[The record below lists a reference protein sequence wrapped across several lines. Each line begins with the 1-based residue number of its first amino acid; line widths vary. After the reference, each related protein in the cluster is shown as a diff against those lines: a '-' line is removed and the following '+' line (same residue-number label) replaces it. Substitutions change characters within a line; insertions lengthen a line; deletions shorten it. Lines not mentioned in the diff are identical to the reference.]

1 MQAVEDTGVADLLG
15 FDTPENSLP
24 ATVSFSRCRSETS
37 ARVKRHKLAL
47 PAFVTLLTA
56 HEEGEKAGA
65 SWLPATFTG
74 ERRSNES
81 AEAVQVAVLD
91 LDGGQP
97 FAEVAKRI
105 KAAGLAA
112 IIHTTHSHTAERPKL
127 RTVLFP
133 SRPWR
138 AKDYSSRSAGRRAY
152 RTGLLALA
160 DRLGLAVDRGATDPA
175 RLFFLPRH
183 AAGKEHKAVWIEG
196 GKADVWTRAEAEEE
210 SRAIAA
216 EHSAG
221 DESTPPEIL
230 LGALAAIR
238 NDGRFNDR
246 GEWIKVLAAVCHAL
260 GEEGREAAEEW
271 SASWTD
277 GKHDPDAFDKAWRS
291 IGERPDDS
299 AGAGTI
305 LFLARR
311 DGWADPRREAQR
323 ERLLALFDDM
333 PTVAEAERSAER
345 IAADQWTA
353 FGDVANG
360 ARHADRLQGKRLYVS
375 ATGQWLAFTGQRWAA
390 QTAEDTAA
398 DAKDTSAALLSEAAR
413 AVKNDP
419 SDRHRALLGMAGKLH
434 GSAANLAR
442 MVDMARSEP
451 GISVASPAFFDRD
464 PFTLTL
470 PNGLLDLRT
479 GALRPAWAEDRVS
492 RLAGTAFDPE
502 ARAPRFER
510 FLAAVLPDPEI
521 RAFAQRAVGY
531 TLSGSVDEE
540 VFFVAYGTGA
550 NGKSVFG
557 SVTGAL
563 LGEYAGSFNAALV
576 TRNKNENE
584 AARMVARLPGLRLAL
599 VNETGVGDLWDSGRM
614 KELSSRERMSA
625 RLLHKETFDFMPTAK
640 LWIRTNHLPGSLDAG
655 DGFWRRCVPIP
666 FTVQI
671 PPAERIADLDSIIIA
686 EELPGVLNW
695 ALVGAMAWAREGL
708 RLPVAIRGEIDSY
721 RQETDLLGMWL
732 AERTEREPSARLK
745 VAEAFRDYEDYCK
758 GLGAHSGTAM
768 TFSRA
773 MTARGIKRAAD
784 TAVRRFV
791 GLRLRPRVGTSF
803 DDDDSASLV

>member
-1 MQAVEDTGVADLLG
+1 MQTADDQRIADLLG
-15 FDTPENSLP
+15 FDKPDDRLP
-24 ATVSFSRCRSETS
+24 ATVTFSRCLSETS

-47 PAFVTLLTA
+47 PAFVTLLTE
-56 HEEGEKAGA
+56 HEEGKKAGP

-81 AEAVQVAVLD
+81 AETIQVAVLD

-97 FAEVAKRI
+97 FAEVAERI

-127 RTVLFP
+127 RAVLFP
-133 SRPWR
+133 SRPWH
-138 AKDYSSRSAGRRAY
+138 AKDYGSRSAARHAY
-152 RTGLLALA
+152 RAGLLALA

-183 AAGKEHKAVWIEG
+183 ATGKEHKAAWIEG
-196 GKADVWTRAEAEEE
+196 SKADVWTCAEAEEKGH
-210 SRAIAA
+210 AA
-216 EHSAG
+216 VAERTAG
-221 DESTPPEIL
+221 ESTPPEIVR
-230 LGALAAIR
+230 GALAAVR
-238 NDGRFNDR
+238 NDSRFNDR
-246 GEWIKVLAAVCHAL
+246 LEWIKVLAAVCHAL

-271 SASWTD
+271 SASWSD

-291 IGERPDDS
+291 IGNRPDDR

-311 DGWADPRREAQR
+311 DGWADPRREAHR
-323 ERLLALFDDM
+323 ERRLALFDDM
-333 PTVAEAERSAER
+333 PTVAEAMRSAER

-353 FGDVANG
+353 GGDVANG
-360 ARHADRLQGKRLYVS
+360 ARHANRLQGKRLYVS

-398 DAKDTSAALLSEAAR
+398 DAKDTSAASLAEAAR
-413 AVKNDP
+413 AVRNDP
-419 SDRHRALLGMAGKLH
+419 NDRNRALLGMAGKLH
-434 GSAANLAR
+434 GSAVNLAR
-442 MVDMARSEP
+442 MVEMARSEP
-451 GISVASPAFFDRD
+451 GMSVASPAFFDRD

-479 GALRPAWAEDRVS
+479 GAVRPARPEDRVY

-510 FLAAVLPDPEI
+510 FLASVLPDPEI
-521 RAFAQRAVGY
+521 RAVAQRAVGY

-557 SVTGAL
+557 NVIGAL
-563 LGEYAGSFNAALV
+563 LGEYAGSFNATLV
-576 TRNKNENE
+576 TKLRHENE

-599 VNETGVGDLWDSGRM
+599 VNETGVGDLWDSARM

-655 DGFWRRCVPIP
+655 DGFWRRCIPIP

-671 PPAERIADLDSIIIA
+671 PPQERTLDLDRAIIA

-695 ALVGAMAWAREGL
+695 ALAGAMAWAREGL
-708 RLPVAIRGEIDSY
+708 RVPAAIRGEVDSY
-721 RQETDLLGMWL
+721 REETDLLGMWL
-732 AERTEREPSARLK
+732 AERTEREPQAR
-745 VAEAFRDYEDYCK
+745 VPVGDAFRDYEAFCRS
-758 GLGAHSGTAM
+758 LNAHSGTAM

-773 MTARGIKRAAD
+773 MTARGMKHDPSRKNG
-784 TAVRRFV
+784 RRFM
-791 GLRLRPRVGTSF
+791 GFRLRELVSAGFT
-803 DDDDSASLV
+803 DDVESLV